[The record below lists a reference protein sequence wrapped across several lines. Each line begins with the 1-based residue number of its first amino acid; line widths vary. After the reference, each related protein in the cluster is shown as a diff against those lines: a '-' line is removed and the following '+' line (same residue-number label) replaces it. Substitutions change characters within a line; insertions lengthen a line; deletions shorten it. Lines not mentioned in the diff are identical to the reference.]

1 MHLFMILR
9 KQSRS
14 LETSILR
21 PEMNYKEFARRI
33 LYFLFD
39 PLVHLVKK
47 MGIKPNHITIMGLVL
62 NVVAALH
69 LVSYFRWES
78 MDYGDNLFGFG
89 IILGFAGLM
98 DTIDGRLA
106 RLYDMKSKF
115 GAFFDSVVDRYSEFI
130 MFMGIL
136 LYYYYF
142 DHLVGIILTFLALI
156 GSIMVS
162 YNRSRAEALGVDC
175 SVGFMQRPE
184 RIVFIGLWA
193 ILWGLVYWFSPSA
206 EIKSLFIEGL
216 DYFTIGFL
224 FLAISTNITALRRL
238 FHSEYELN
246 KLASQ

>member
-1 MHLFMILR
+1 
-9 KQSRS
+9 
-14 LETSILR
+14 
-21 PEMNYKEFARRI
+21 MNRNIYLAAAMDYKEVGRKI

-39 PLVHLVKK
+39 PLVHVVKK
-47 MGIKPNHITIMGLVL
+47 LGIKPNHITLIGLIL
-62 NVVAALH
+62 NVLAAAH
-69 LVSYFRWES
+69 LLNYFDWEGWT
-78 MDYGDNLFGFG
+78 YGDNLFGFG

-136 LYYYYF
+136 LYYNHF
-142 DHLVGIILTFLALI
+142 DHLIGVILSFLAVI

-184 RIVFIGLWA
+184 RIVFIGVWA
-193 ILWGLVYWFSPSA
+193 IIWGIVYWVNPGSGSEFV
-206 EIKSLFIEGL
+206 LLQGL
-216 DYFTIGFL
+216 DYYTLGFL

-238 FHSEYELN
+238 FHSEHQLR
-246 KLASQ
+246 KLASS

>member
-1 MHLFMILR
+1 MD
-9 KQSRS
+9 
-14 LETSILR
+14 
-21 PEMNYKEFARRI
+21 YKEFARKI

-39 PLVHLVKK
+39 PLVHLVKWI
-47 MGIKPNHITIMGLVL
+47 GIKPNHITLIGLLL
-62 NVVAALH
+62 NVWAALH
-69 LVSYFRWES
+69 LVDYFQW
-78 MDYGDNLFGFG
+78 DTLTYGDNLFGFG

-136 LYYYYF
+136 LYF
-142 DHLVGIILTFLALI
+142 VQSDQFIGVILSFLALI

-184 RIVFIGLWA
+184 RIVFIGVWS
-193 ILWGLVYWFSPSA
+193 IIWGIVYWVSPGLA
-206 EIKSLFIEGL
+206 QKNFFIEGM
-216 DYFTIGFL
+216 DYFILGFL

-238 FHSEYELN
+238 FHSEHQLRE
-246 KLASQ
+246 LAS

>member
-1 MHLFMILR
+1 
-9 KQSRS
+9 
-14 LETSILR
+14 
-21 PEMNYKEFARRI
+21 MNYKDFARKV
-33 LYFLFD
+33 LYLVFD

-47 MGIKPNHITIMGLVL
+47 LGIKPNHITMMGLLL
-62 NVVAALH
+62 NLVAALH
-69 LVSYFRWES
+69 LINYFDWDS
-78 MDYGDNLFGFG
+78 MSYGDNLFGFG

-106 RLYDMKSKF
+106 RLYDLKSRF
-115 GAFFDSVVDRYSEFI
+115 GAFFDSVIDRYSEFF

-136 LYYYYF
+136 LYYYHF
-142 DHLVGIILTFLALI
+142 NHLLGIILTFIALI

-193 ILWGLVYWFSPSA
+193 ILWGLVYMFSPST
-206 EIKSLFIEGL
+206 EISYLLIEGL
-216 DYFTIGFL
+216 DYFTLGFL
-224 FLAISTNITALRRL
+224 FLAVSTNITALRRL
-238 FHSEYELN
+238 FHSEYELK

>member
-1 MHLFMILR
+1 
-9 KQSRS
+9 
-14 LETSILR
+14 
-21 PEMNYKEFARRI
+21 MNYKETGRKV

-47 MGIKPNHITIMGLVL
+47 MGIKPNHITLAGLLL

-69 LVSYFRWES
+69 LINYFDWS
-78 MDYGDNLFGFG
+78 DFNYGQNLFGFG
-89 IILGFAGLM
+89 IILGFGGLM

-106 RLYDMKSKF
+106 RLYDMKSQF

-136 LYYYYF
+136 LYYLCF
-142 DHLVGIILTFLALI
+142 DHLVGVILSFIALI

-184 RIVFIGLWA
+184 RIVFIGVWS
-193 ILWGLVYWFSPSA
+193 IIWGVVYWLNPSGD
-206 EIKSLFIEGL
+206 LGFLLIEGL
-216 DYFTIGFL
+216 DYFTLGFL
-224 FLAISTNITALRRL
+224 FLATSTNITALRRL
-238 FHSEYELN
+238 FHSEQQLK

>member
-1 MHLFMILR
+1 MD
-9 KQSRS
+9 
-14 LETSILR
+14 
-21 PEMNYKEFARRI
+21 YKEAGRKI
-33 LYFLFD
+33 LYLLFD

-47 MGIKPNHITIMGLVL
+47 LGIRPNHITVIGFVL
-62 NVVAALH
+62 NVIAALH
-69 LVSYFRWES
+69 LVNYFQWDQFE
-78 MDYGDNLFGFG
+78 YGDNLFGFG

-106 RLYDMKSKF
+106 RLYDMKSQF

-136 LYYYYF
+136 LYYDHF
-142 DHLVGIILTFLALI
+142 DHLTGVILSFLALI

-184 RIVFIGLWA
+184 RIVFIGVWA
-193 ILWGLVYWFSPSA
+193 IIWGVVYWVSPSA
-206 EIKSLFIEGL
+206 EIREVLIDGL
-216 DYFTIGFL
+216 DYFTVGFL

-238 FHSEYELN
+238 FHSEHQLK